1 MDALPCRPEGL
12 TLMREN
18 QATQELERALEG
30 KKAACVKGPLSSL
43 KEILRRR

>member
-1 MDALPCRPEGL
+1 MDALLVDQKGL
-12 TLMREN
+12 TVMREN
-18 QATQELERALEG
+18 HTTQELERALEG